1 MNTIYDNTQLQERQ
15 DTPLVLSSSGN
26 ASPDVSNDLSEDTK
40 LSCHWGSG
48 NTVNS
53 DSSHVGNHTVFV
65 LGIDGKPLTPTTPAK
80 ARKLLKGG
88 KAKKVWSKFNTFGI
102 QMLEQTRTETPKT
115 TLGYDPGGKF
125 EGLSVVCGKENN
137 LSNKLDLPDKNN
149 IVRKMEERSRLRRTR
164 RQRNCR
170 RRPARFNNRNRKGYI
185 APSQMVIICSRL
197 KILREYLRIYPI
209 QKVAMEDV
217 NFNHSKYRYGKYFS
231 TVEIG
236 KNIIRQFFRDNNV
249 NLFEY
254 QGYETKEFRE
264 KYGYKKTSSKKVDS
278 FNSHCSDSLAL
289 AAEVN
294 CGEYVEPGLFLVVDD
309 KYRCVKRKLHD
320 TQYNK
325 DGIREKYSCGN
336 VKGIKKGRIIYN
348 KKGKN
353 GQLCGPERGRFRYY
367 DINRKRQVM
376 TDILFVCNI
385 FLIKCS

>member
-1 MNTIYDNTQLQERQ
+1 
-15 DTPLVLSSSGN
+15 
-26 ASPDVSNDLSEDTK
+26 VSTDLSEDTK

-53 DSSHVGNHTVFV
+53 DSPNIGNHTVFV

-125 EGLSVVCGKENN
+125 EGLSVVCGRENN
-137 LSNKLDLPDKNN
+137 LSNKLDLPDKSN
-149 IVRKMEERSRLRRTR
+149 IVRKMEERSRLRHNRHY
-164 RQRNCR
+164 RNCR

-185 APSQMVIICSRL
+185 APSQMVIVCSRL

-209 QKVAMEDV
+209 QNVAMEDV
-217 NFNHSKYRYGKYFS
+217 RFNHSKYRYGKYFS

-264 KYGYKKTSSKKVDS
+264 NYGYKKTSSKKVDS

-294 CGEYVEPGLFLVVDD
+294 CGDYVKPGLFLVVDD
-309 KYRCVKRKLHD
+309 KYRCVKRRLHD

-336 VKGIKKGRIIYN
+336 VKGIKKGRMI
-348 KKGKN
+348 GTKN
-353 GQLCGPERGRFRYY
+353 GNIGQLCGKDNEKYKYY
-367 DINRKRQVM
+367 NNKDKRLATVKIIWIENQ
-376 TDILFVCNI
+376 FK
-385 FLIKCS
+385 IKKVEVAHSATGQAHVVPCA